1 MITLTRL
8 DRHPFVLN
16 AELIATAEST
26 PDTLLTLSNG
36 IQFLV
41 REDVD
46 EVVARVIEYRG
57 LVNRGVL
64 RVVQA
69 ASDSDPKEKG

>member
-8 DRHPFVLN
+8 DHHQMVLN

-36 IQFLV
+36 LQYFV
-41 REDVD
+41 RETVE
-46 EVVARVIEYRG
+46 EVVARVVEYRR
-57 LVNRGVL
+57 LINGVL
-64 RVVQA
+64 RVVA
-69 ASDSDPKEKG
+69 TVSDASAQGKA